1 MLNHTY
7 LDDILLKTAL
17 KKFKLNANKTLHAR
31 FFNCSTVGFSLGT
44 SAKKKNAYI
53 TAKVLGYNPNLK

>member
-44 SAKKKNAYI
+44 SAKKKKLHTSQRKSLA
-53 TAKVLGYNPNLK
+53 TNLT